1 MKKVLSVLLAGALA
15 MSTLAGCGSTQS
27 STPSSGG
34 SAQSTGGDNAEKTT
48 LVLWTRDRADA
59 SFIQPWIDKYNETNK
74 DGIFID
80 YQMYTDNFEQALDMA
95 YSTNSGPD
103 LVGVSGMTDIFTK
116 YVNQGQYVEIDQYLT
131 DEQRARYK
139 SLVSNGIDA
148 VDGKLYYIP
157 VFGSTGRLFYNEGI
171 FEKCGIKEP
180 PKTMAELTQTAKIIT
195 DKLKGEGVY
204 GFAMNLKS
212 PSSALQRSI
221 DFIVQRS
228 GGSKQGYDFGK
239 GAYDF
244 SMYEDAVKEFRT
256 IFTTGIAFP
265 GCESLDIDPLRTQFA
280 AGKIG
285 MYISWSHAD
294 PGVYASQFPT
304 NEKWNV
310 AQLPTID
317 GKVYSQSIQP
327 YKGYMITKTC
337 KAPEKAWKACND
349 LFYSDDF
356 VKAYHE
362 AGLGSVMVDDLKSQV
377 KAPEILKGKENGLL
391 GATDKFW
398 PATPQ
403 ELNSQAV
410 IVEGNDQY
418 TDLAGMILGTGDIK
432 SGLTALTDRYNA
444 ALKKGIQEGK
454 GKELKIANWDPAN
467 PNG

>member
-1 MKKVLSVLLAGALA
+1 MKKILSVLLAGAMLVG
-15 MSTLAGCGSTQS
+15 TLAGCGGTG
-27 STPSSGG
+27 STPSS
-34 SAQSTGGDNAEKTT
+34 QAEQPADKTT
-48 LVLWTRDRADA
+48 LVLWTRDRHDA
-59 SFIQPWIDKYNETNK
+59 SFIQPWIDKYNETNT
-74 DGIFID
+74 DNIFID

-116 YVNQGQYVEIDQYLT
+116 YVNQGQYVEIDQYMT
-131 DEQRARYK
+131 AEQKERYK
-139 SLVSNGIDA
+139 NLAAEGISAMNG
-148 VDGKLYYIP
+148 KMYYIP

-180 PKTMAELTQTAKIIT
+180 PKTMQELTQTAKIIT

-212 PSSALQRSI
+212 PSSALQRSV

-228 GGSKQGYDFGK
+228 GGTKQGYDFGTGK
-239 GAYDF
+239 YDF
-244 SMYEDAVKEFRT
+244 SMYKDVMQEFNT

-294 PGVYASQFPT
+294 PGVYQSQFPT
-304 NEKWNV
+304 TEKWNV
-310 AQLPTID
+310 AQLPTTD
-317 GKVYSQSIQP
+317 GTVYSQSIQP

-337 KAPEKAWKACND
+337 KEPEKAWKACND

-362 AGLGSVMVDDLKSQV
+362 AGLSSVMVEDLKDKV
-377 KAPEILKGKENGLL
+377 AAPEMLKGKENGLL
-391 GATDKFW
+391 GANDKFW

-418 TDLAGMILGTGDIK
+418 ATFAAMILGSENIDTGLK
-432 SGLTALTDRYNA
+432 ALTDRYNA
-444 ALKKGIQEGK
+444 ALEKGIKDGK
-454 GKELKIANWDPAN
+454 GKELKFENWNPAN